1 MDSGG
6 LSVIRRHC
14 YSTARKVSSFAF
26 FNGGHD
32 TRSTE
37 TVLRI
42 PVLGDKRADMQ

>member
-6 LSVIRRHC
+6 LPVIRRHC
-14 YSTARKVSSFAF
+14 YSTARYVSSFAF
-26 FNGGHD
+26 LNEGHN

-42 PVLGDKRADMQ
+42 PVLEDKRADMQ